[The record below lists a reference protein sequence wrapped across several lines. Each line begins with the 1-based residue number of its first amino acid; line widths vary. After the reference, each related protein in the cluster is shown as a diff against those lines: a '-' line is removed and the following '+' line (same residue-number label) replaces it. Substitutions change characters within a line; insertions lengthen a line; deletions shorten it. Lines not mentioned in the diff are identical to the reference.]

1 MRRNYAAKI
10 NQWPPLW
17 AWMAV
22 GLSLLIVSAAC
33 RSAASD
39 DLPGDLPGVS
49 ATAIIQVDQ
58 RAPLTVVEVGVLAT
72 RGAQAARQR
81 WQPTMAWLS
90 AQIPHTRFVIHPF
103 DLEAMEQA
111 VKLGMIDFVI
121 TNPGQAVQLG
131 RQYALSWL
139 ATMTSRSPVS
149 PTHGIGS
156 ALVVRR
162 DSPYTRLAQLSGM
175 PIAAVAERAFG
186 GYLTLRYEVAGQGLN
201 PNHYFS
207 DVSFVGFPLD
217 AGVYQLRD
225 GAVDAAIVPVCLLEN
240 MHQEGLIDAG
250 QYRVLNAM
258 SPPGYGC
265 QVSTPLY
272 PNWSFARTERA
283 GTTMAKAI
291 ARALLAMPGDHPA
304 ALAAGAAGW
313 TSPIPQLVVDK
324 LYQALDLHPL
334 QKPWWQAAMIWVK
347 QNQHWAWSAFFL
359 VVILNIYHFWLEYR
373 FSRSQKALEATSHRL
388 KEKSAQLAHA
398 QRVAIVGELGSS
410 LAHEIN
416 QPLAAIRNYSEGG
429 QIRLSQLDRTQGG
442 APQDLLPV
450 FEKIHTQVERADAIV
465 QRLRNLINKR
475 AVKTER
481 CDIEQ
486 LLSETLELLDHD
498 LQLKQLRLHR
508 LSHGLPI
515 SVVVDPVGVQQV
527 LVNVITNAADAC
539 LARQHQGA
547 APDWQGTITIATLYQ
562 PDALHIT
569 VADNGVGLTAHD
581 APLTQAFVSTKADG
595 LGLGLAI
602 CRDVAEAHGG
612 QFSLAAAEPRGCCAT
627 LVLPVIKSQAE
638 GV

>member
-1 MRRNYAAKI
+1 MKLSRARQAGLRSAV
-10 NQWPPLW
+10 
-17 AWMAV
+17 WMV
-22 GLSLLIVSAAC
+22 LVLSLLVMSAAC
-33 RSAASD
+33 RSETPDPAVDPHAAH
-39 DLPGDLPGVS
+39 
-49 ATAIIQVDQ
+49 Q
-58 RAPLTVVEVGVLAT
+58 APPTVVEVGVLAT
-72 RGAQAARQR
+72 RGAQSARQR
-81 WQPTMAWLS
+81 WQPTMSWLAS
-90 AQIPHTRFVIHPF
+90 QIPNTRFVVHPF
-103 DLEAMEQA
+103 DLAAMAQA
-111 VKLGMIDFVI
+111 VKQGTIDFVI

-131 RQYALSWL
+131 RQYTLSWL
-139 ATMTSRSPVS
+139 ATMTRRSPVS

-162 DSPYTRLAQLSGM
+162 GSPYTRLAQLSGM
-175 PIAAVAERAFG
+175 PIAAVADNAFG

-217 AGVYQLRD
+217 ASVYQLRD

-258 SPPGYGC
+258 SPPGFGC

-283 GTTMAKAI
+283 GATMAKSI

-304 ALAAGAAGW
+304 ARAAGAAGW
-313 TSPIPQLVVDK
+313 TSPISQLVVDK
-324 LYQALDLHPL
+324 LYQALDMHPL

-359 VVILNIYHFWLEYR
+359 VVILNGYHFWLEYR
-373 FSRSQKALEATSHRL
+373 FSRSQRALEATMHRL
-388 KEKSAQLAHA
+388 KEKSALLAHA

-429 QIRLSQLDRTQGG
+429 LVRLSRERD
-442 APQDLLPV
+442 APDDAQQTLIPV

-465 QRLRNLINKR
+465 QRLRNLIRKR
-475 AVKTER
+475 AVQTEP

-486 LLSETLELLDHD
+486 LLGETIELLEHE
-498 LQLKQLRLHR
+498 LEQKQLRLHR
-508 LSHGLPI
+508 LSHGTPCR
-515 SVVVDPVGVQQV
+515 VVVDPVGLQQV

-539 LARQHQGA
+539 QAWREQGA
-547 APDWQGTITIATLYQ
+547 GPDWQGTMTIATVYQ
-562 PDALHIT
+562 PETLHIT
-569 VADNGVGLTAHD
+569 VVDNGIGFAANNTS
-581 APLTQAFVSTKADG
+581 LTQAFVSTKPDG

-602 CRDVAEAHGG
+602 CRDVVEAHGG
-612 QFSLAAAEPRGCCAT
+612 QFSLDAAAPRGCCAT
-627 LVLPVIKSQAE
+627 IVLPISAHE
-638 GV
+638 A